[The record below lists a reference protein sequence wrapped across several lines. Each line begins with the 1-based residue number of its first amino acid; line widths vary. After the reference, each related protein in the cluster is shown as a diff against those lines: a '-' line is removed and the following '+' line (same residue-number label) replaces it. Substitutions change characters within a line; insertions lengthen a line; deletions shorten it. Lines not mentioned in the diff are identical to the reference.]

1 MTSGENVARERGRNN
16 AYILKSTKTTSR
28 AAGLAEREG
37 RKCPIESKVER
48 AREREGRANI
58 RSTITPTVPPSKRL
72 KRFEKYD

>member
-48 AREREGRANI
+48 ARERESRAKHKINDYSD
-58 RSTITPTVPPSKRL
+58 RGYR
-72 KRFEKYD
+72 